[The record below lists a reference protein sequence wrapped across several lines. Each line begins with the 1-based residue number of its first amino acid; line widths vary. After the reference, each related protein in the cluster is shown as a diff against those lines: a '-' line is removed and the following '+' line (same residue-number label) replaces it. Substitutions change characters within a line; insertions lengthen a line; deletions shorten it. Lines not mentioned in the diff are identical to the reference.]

1 MLTTLLAGIRD
12 IGATLLYFY
21 IWVIV
26 IGAVMSWLIA
36 FNVINAY
43 QPFVRQVMSFLW
55 AITEPVLK
63 PIRRW
68 IPLLG
73 GVDISPIILILVL
86 QFLAIPLWVQAFN
99 HLIALI

>member
-12 IGATLLYFY
+12 IGATLLGLYV
-21 IWVIV
+21 WVI
-26 IGAVMSWLIA
+26 IIAAVMSWLIA

-43 QPFVRQVMSFLW
+43 QPVVRQLMSFFW
-55 AITEPVLK
+55 ALTEPALR

-73 GVDISPIILILVL
+73 GVDVSPIILILVV
-86 QFLAIPLWVQAFN
+86 QFLAIPLWVTLFNSLIQA
-99 HLIALI
+99 L